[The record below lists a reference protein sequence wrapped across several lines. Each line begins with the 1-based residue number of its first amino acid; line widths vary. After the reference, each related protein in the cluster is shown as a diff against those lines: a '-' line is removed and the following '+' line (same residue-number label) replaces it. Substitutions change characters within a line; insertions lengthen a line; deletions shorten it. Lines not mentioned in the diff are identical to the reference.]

1 MSGIPDHYFYGL
13 MRDHIERSKAQL
25 RVLNRQLVPLE
36 QKRERL
42 VKFIKALERAVELE
56 GK

>member
-36 QKRERL
+36 QERELL
-42 VKFIKALERAVELE
+42 VKFIKAFERAVELE